1 MEGDCVTRSDKN
13 RVSVAERF
21 PTRDVWRIEIENML
35 ANDKPIKSD
44 PNTKIRK
51 SNHFQ
56 WNQKTTKSKVSE
68 NASKENR
75 GRKKRCKMSN
85 SKQEGGRGWATRGKK
100 RKIARRSATRL
111 LSTVRVSSAGL
122 FFAAFA
128 FDLTRSIFFSF
139 LFGPET
145 FFFLGWTQHL
155 VVHTSD
161 NQPLQNDTHTHTH
174 RSRWASCLCSWPGP
188 YTTLRYSLVYGRAF

>member
-85 SKQEGGRGWATRGKK
+85 SKQEGGEGVSDTRKEEKNSAPFGHASLVD
-100 RKIARRSATRL
+100 RACFLSRSVLR
-111 LSTVRVSSAGL
+111 SFCFRPNSIYIL
-122 FFAAFA
+122 FFSLRAR
-128 FDLTRSIFFSF
+128 DF
-139 LFGPET
+139 LFPRLNT
-145 FFFLGWTQHL
+145 ALGRTHIRQPAATEW
-155 VVHTSD
+155 HTY
-161 NQPLQNDTHTHTH
+161 THT
-174 RSRWASCLCSWPGP
+174 
-188 YTTLRYSLVYGRAF
+188 